1 MYYEIEVIIIFILGL
16 LGLIVGSFS
25 NVCIYRIPKNESII
39 FPASHCSKCRKT
51 IKPIDNIPLL
61 SYILLKGRCRHCKSK
76 ISIQYPIV
84 ELLTGLIY
92 LIIYLIYGLTIQ
104 TLIYIIL
111 SSALIIIA
119 FIDLNEQIIPD
130 VISLPGIVIGFIL
143 SFFVTYISFV
153 DSILGILGIAVGGGI
168 ILIIGLGGSVIFKKE
183 AMGGGDIK
191 LAAMIGAF
199 LGYRYIIIS
208 LFLGF
213 FLGALTGIILIM
225 AKIKSREDVVPFG
238 PFIVLGSFITLLW
251 GEQIISWYLGF

>member
-1 MYYEIEVIIIFILGL
+1 MYYGINVVLIFI

-25 NVCIYRIPKNESII
+25 NVCIYRIPRNESII
-39 FPASHCSKCRKT
+39 YPASHCPKCRSK
-51 IKPIDNIPLL
+51 IKPVDNIPLL
-61 SYILLKGRCRHCKSK
+61 SYILLKGRCRNCKSK

-92 LIIYLIYGLTIQ
+92 LIIYLTYGLSIQ
-104 TLIYIIL
+104 SLIYIIL

-119 FIDLNEQIIPD
+119 FIDLNEQIVPD
-130 VISLPGIVIGFIL
+130 VISLPGIVIGFII
-143 SFFVTYISFV
+143 SFFVPYISFIN
-153 DSILGILGIAVGGGI
+153 SALGVVVGGGI

-183 AMGGGDIK
+183 AMGGGDVK

-199 LGYRYIIIS
+199 LGWKYIIIS

-213 FLGALTGIILIM
+213 FLGALAGIVLILS
-225 AKIKSREDVVPFG
+225 KIKSREDVVPFG

-251 GEQIISWYLGF
+251 GDKIISWYLGF

>member
-1 MYYEIEVIIIFILGL
+1 MYYGVNVILIFI

-39 FPASHCSKCRKT
+39 YPASHCPKCRSK
-51 IKPIDNIPLL
+51 IKPVDNIPLL
-61 SYILLKGRCRHCKSK
+61 SYILLKGRCRNCKSK

-84 ELLTGLIY
+84 ELLTGLTY
-92 LIIYLIYGLTIQ
+92 LIIYLTYGLSIQ
-104 TLIYIIL
+104 SLIYIIL

-119 FIDLNEQIIPD
+119 FIDLNEQIVPD

-143 SFFVTYISFV
+143 SFFVPYISFV
-153 DSILGILGIAVGGGI
+153 NSALGVFVGGGI
-168 ILIIGLGGSVIFKKE
+168 ILIIGTVGSVIFKKE
-183 AMGGGDIK
+183 AMGGGDVK

-199 LGYRYIIIS
+199 LGWRYITIS

-213 FLGALTGIILIM
+213 FLGALAGIFLIM
-225 AKIKSREDVVPFG
+225 SKIKSREDAVPFG

-251 GEQIISWYLGF
+251 GEKIISWYLGF